1 MANNVFVYCEIEGT
15 QVQEVSQE
23 LLTKGRKLA
32 NELKVELHAIV
43 AGTGIKGK
51 VEDQILPYGV
61 DKLFVFDAK
70 DLFPYTSAP
79 HTDILVNLFKEEQ
92 PQICLMG
99 ATVIG
104 RDLGPRVSSSLT
116 SGLTADCTELEI
128 GPYDDNKAGKHYDNL
143 LYQIRPAFGGNI
155 VATIVNPDHRP
166 QMATVRS
173 GVMQKAIYEG
183 ACKKEVVY
191 PEVSKYVSPEA
202 FVVKVLDHHVEAA
215 KHNLKGAPIV
225 VAGGYGMG
233 SKENFDLLFDLAKVL
248 HGEVGGSRAAVDAG
262 WLDHDRQIGQTGVT
276 VHPKVYIACGI
287 SGQIQHIAGMQDS
300 GIIISVNS
308 SDHPEIGFYLN
319 HPLMAR
325 IVELKE
331 KGFADAKEYDY
342 APVDLGDAIENYKQ
356 ILDITGDVAANIIE
370 PNSEAVDLEGPH
382 LENGRMIY
390 ASKTYENLDATRK
403 AGLWGVS
410 MPRRYGGLN
419 LPNAV
424 FSMLSEMISAA
435 DAGFQNIWSLQS
447 CIDTLYEFGSEEQ
460 RQKYIPRVCAG
471 EGMSMDLTEPDA
483 GSDLQRVM
491 LKATFDEKENCWRL
505 NGVKRFITNGDSD
518 IHLVLARSE
527 EGTKD
532 GRGLS
537 MFIYDK
543 RQGGV
548 NVRHIEHKLGIHG
561 SPTCE
566 LTYKNAKAE
575 LCGSTRLGLIKY
587 VMALMNGARLGIA
600 AQSVGVEQEAYNE
613 GLAYAK
619 ERQQFGD
626 KIINFPAV
634 YDMLSRMKAKL
645 DAGRSLLYETAAY
658 VDIYK
663 CLEDIERDR
672 KLTPEEKQELK
683 KYQRL
688 ADAFTPLAKGMNS
701 GSGFIMEYKSQR
713 LFRDARIFSIYEGT
727 TQLQVVAAIRYIT
740 NGTMLNNIKDM
751 LAGLEVSDSLKNL
764 KARVEKLIPVYE
776 EALNNVKA
784 LENQDAQDFLA
795 RRLYDMTA
803 ELVMS
808 LLILRDATKAPELFE
823 KSANVYVR
831 MTEEDVFGKS
841 AYIKAFQVEDLEQF
855 KAAEADEAAEA

>member
-1 MANNVFVYCEIEGT
+1 MANY
-15 QVQEVSQE
+15 
-23 LLTKGRKLA
+23 
-32 NELKVELHAIV
+32 
-43 AGTGIKGK
+43 
-51 VEDQILPYGV
+51 Y
-61 DKLFVFDAK
+61 
-70 DLFPYTSAP
+70 
-79 HTDILVNLFKEEQ
+79 
-92 PQICLMG
+92 
-99 ATVIG
+99 
-104 RDLGPRVSSSLT
+104 
-116 SGLTADCTELEI
+116 
-128 GPYDDNKAGKHYDNL
+128 
-143 LYQIRPAFGGNI
+143 
-155 VATIVNPDHRP
+155 
-166 QMATVRS
+166 
-173 GVMQKAIYEG
+173 
-183 ACKKEVVY
+183 
-191 PEVSKYVSPEA
+191 
-202 FVVKVLDHHVEAA
+202 
-215 KHNLKGAPIV
+215 
-225 VAGGYGMG
+225 
-233 SKENFDLLFDLAKVL
+233 
-248 HGEVGGSRAAVDAG
+248 
-262 WLDHDRQIGQTGVT
+262 
-276 VHPKVYIACGI
+276 
-287 SGQIQHIAGMQDS
+287 
-300 GIIISVNS
+300 

-319 HPLMAR
+319 HPLMKR
-325 IVELKE
+325 IVDLKE
-331 KGFADAKEYDY
+331 KDYEDKDKFDY
-342 APVDLGDAIENYKQ
+342 APVDFCDAIENYKQ
-356 ILDITGDVAANIIE
+356 ILDITGDVAANIIA
-370 PNSEAVDLEGPH
+370 PNAEDVDLEGPH

-419 LPNAV
+419 LPNAI

-491 LKATFDEKENCWRL
+491 LKATYDAQEDCWRL

-701 GSGFIMEYKSQR
+701 EYANQNAYDAISIHGGSGFIMEYKSQR
-713 LFRDARIFSIYEGT
+713 LYRDARIFSIYEGT
-727 TQLQVVAAIRYIT
+727 TQLQVVAAIRYIS
-740 NGTMLNNIKDM
+740 NSTMLNNIKEI
-751 LAGLEVSDSLKNL
+751 LAGLEVSDSLKSL
-764 KARVEKLIPVYE
+764 KACVEEFVPVYE
-776 EALNNVKA
+776 EAIANVKA

-803 ELVMS
+803 EIVMS

-831 MTEEDVFGKS
+831 MAAEDIIAKS
-841 AYIKAFQVEDLEQF
+841 AYIKAFHVEDLEYF
-855 KAAEADEAAEA
+855 KAAEPEAE